1 MTKLFSLTTI
11 VLLSFSLFVGCT
23 NADKSKPGTAEEPS
37 SKLTPSEKQEIEKE
51 ISNLGKSFF
60 KHVEKLDI
68 DSCMSYFENTS
79 DFWSVNPDGTA
90 GDYNSLKKINGDGFS
105 QMKSFSSK
113 LNKES
118 IRVLSKTQ
126 VLYTYFATQ
135 EFSLKTGEKMKME
148 NVAGTM
154 LLDKIGNSWKATF
167 YQESSG
173 QPVKVETKE

>member
-1 MTKLFSLTTI
+1 MTKFLLTTI
-11 VLLSFSLFVGCT
+11 TLTASLLFVGCT
-23 NADKSKPGTAEEPS
+23 NADKSKPAAAEETLTTLTS
-37 SKLTPSEKQEIEKE
+37 SDKQEIQKE

-60 KHVEKLDI
+60 SHVERLDI
-68 DSCMSYFENTS
+68 DSCMNYFENTS

-90 GDYNSLKKINGDGFS
+90 GDYNSLKKINGEGFS
-105 QMKSFSSK
+105 QMKTFSSK

-135 EFSLKTGEKMKME
+135 EFVLKTGEKMKME

-154 LLDKIGNSWKATF
+154 LLDKIGKSWKATF
-167 YQESSG
+167 YQESGG
-173 QPVKVETKE
+173 QPVKVETSK